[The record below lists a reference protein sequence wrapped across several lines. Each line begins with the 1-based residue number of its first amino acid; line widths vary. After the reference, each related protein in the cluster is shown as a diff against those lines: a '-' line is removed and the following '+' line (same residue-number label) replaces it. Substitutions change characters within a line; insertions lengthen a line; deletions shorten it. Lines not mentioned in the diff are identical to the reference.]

1 MQKKQMDW
9 ETRAKHNFTL
19 AARCRC
25 MSTIPEKARASYY
38 PKLRSLATFDS
49 GPGRKGLANNFI
61 GAQGALFAYVQDPRQ
76 SKNTAVAQG
85 ATVLAFRGT
94 QSGECSGGGDSGSAR
109 AGAGGG
115 GDECAAGLQGC
126 GAAAAGVGNW
136 CY

>member
-1 MQKKQMDW
+1 MDW
-9 ETRAKHNFTL
+9 ETRAEHNFTL

-38 PKLRSLATFDS
+38 PKLRVLSTFDS
-49 GPGRKGLANNFI
+49 GSGRKGGFELAI
-61 GAQGALFAYVQDPRQ
+61 GAQGALFAYVQDPRK

-94 QSGECSGGGDSGSAR
+94 QSGECSGGGDSGSE
-109 AGAGGG
+109 GGGGG
-115 GDECAAGLQGC
+115 GDE
-126 GAAAAGVGNW
+126 GAAAAAAAGDGS